1 MKFNNFGDSNEIH
14 NFVFEGRIMP
24 QLMVFAGP
32 NGSGKSTITERI
44 GTIGDYVN
52 ADLIA
57 EYFHFSDQEA
67 ADNADMTREKLILF
81 QRDFTFE
88 TVLSKQNK
96 IDLMLRAKQQ
106 GYRETCIYVL
116 TCDPEINVRRVE
128 RRAADGGHYV
138 PPEKVKAR
146 YYRAMR
152 LLPQLLSICDELYI
166 FDNSP
171 ERDKGEPALIVSL
184 RNGELKTYPSAI
196 WSQEMIESLLKGVY
210 QGREK

>member
-1 MKFNNFGDSNEIH
+1 MAE
-14 NFVFEGRIMP
+14 
-24 QLMVFAGP
+24 LMVFAGP
-32 NGSGKSTITERI
+32 NGSGKSTITKRI
-44 GTIGDYVN
+44 EIIGDYVN

-57 EYFHFSDQEA
+57 KYLHCSDQEA
-67 ADNADMTREKLILF
+67 ADKADMTREKLLSLHH
-81 QRDFTFE
+81 DFTFE

-128 RRAADGGHYV
+128 QRAADGGHYV

-146 YYRAMR
+146 YYRAMH
-152 LLPQLLSICDELYI
+152 LLPQLLLICDELYI

-171 ERDKGEPALIVSL
+171 ERGEGEASLIVSL